1 METRVRL
8 EPWGDGD
15 FWLLERKNEPAMTEH
30 LGGPETPEKLADR
43 QRRYEALSAR
53 EPAAGRMF
61 RVVREP
67 SGETVG
73 SIGFWE
79 REWQG
84 EPVYETGWGI
94 LPEFQGRGLAVA
106 ALAEL
111 LDHVRAHGTRDSLH
125 AFPGTDHPAS
135 NAVCR
140 RAGFERLGEVDFE
153 YPPGVPHPSH
163 DWRYRVGPRRGITPP
178 GGTAPPAGT
187 TPSAGTGTTPPAR
200 AAQ

>member
-1 METRVRL
+1 MDPMETGPAETRVRL
-8 EPWGDGD
+8 EPWAAGD
-15 FWLLERKNEPAMTEH
+15 FWLLERANEPVMTEH

-43 QRRYEALSAR
+43 HRRYLELGAR

-61 RVVREP
+61 RVVLED

-79 REWQG
+79 RTWRD
-84 EPVYETGWGI
+84 EPVYETGWGV
-94 LPEFQGRGLAVA
+94 LPEHQGRGLAAA

-111 LDHVRAHGTRDSLH
+111 VRHVTAHGDRRALH

-140 RAGFERLGEVDFE
+140 RGGFTNLGRVDFE
-153 YPPGVPHPSH
+153 YPPGVPHPSN
-163 DWRYRVGPRRGITPP
+163 DWRLDLPEKTE
-178 GGTAPPAGT
+178 
-187 TPSAGTGTTPPAR
+187 PS
-200 AAQ
+200 

>member
-1 METRVRL
+1 MRL
-8 EPWGDGD
+8 EPWGAGD
-15 FWLLERKNEPAMTEH
+15 FWLLERKNEPVMTEH
-30 LGGPETPEKLADR
+30 LGGPESAEKLADR

-61 RVVREP
+61 RIVLES

-84 EPVYETGWGI
+84 EPVYEAGWGV

-106 ALAEL
+106 ALTEL
-111 LDHVRAHGTRDSLH
+111 LSHVRAHGTREWIH

-135 NAVCR
+135 GAVAR
-140 RAGFERLGEVDFE
+140 RAGFECLGEVDFE

-163 DWRYRVGPRRGITPP
+163 DWRLRVGP
-178 GGTAPPAGT
+178 PARV
-187 TPSAGTGTTPPAR
+187 TPSG
-200 AAQ
+200 